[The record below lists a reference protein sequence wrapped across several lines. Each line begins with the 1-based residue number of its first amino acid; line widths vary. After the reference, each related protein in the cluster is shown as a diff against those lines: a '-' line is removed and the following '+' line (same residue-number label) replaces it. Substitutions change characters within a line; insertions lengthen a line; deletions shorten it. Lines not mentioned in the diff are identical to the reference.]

1 MPDVSH
7 IINQLQGLATQQE
20 TNVKGLLEHLG
31 LAQTLAAGDER
42 IVSFIAHLKDEEVER
57 LEALASIQKQLA
69 ALEGSVPAAALSV
82 AVSSPPNPE
91 AWRHEKLRDETVLTV
106 GSLIGCAQ

>member
-7 IINQLQGLATQQE
+7 IISQLQGLAAQQE
-20 TNVKGLLEHLG
+20 ANVKGLLEHLD

-57 LEALASIQKQLA
+57 LEALASIQQQLQSF
-69 ALEGSVPAAALSV
+69 GGAAAAAPV
-82 AVSSPPNPE
+82 AVAAVVSPE
-91 AWRHEKLRDETVLTV
+91 GWRHEKLRDETVLTV